1 MKNLIF
7 ILLILILTITAY
19 PQSQLV
25 NCIPDTGSQSF
36 SYPFILNG
44 TGTEWTTSP
53 YFVIYFWG
61 GGVFADSVR
70 AINDSVILA
79 WIDIYA
85 NADTGY
91 KTVILGDP
99 YLNFDSIPQG
109 FKVLLWF
116 PAKPNL
122 LYPFNNSQNILQT
135 PVMIWDSNKSV
146 DNFRLMIAND
156 SLFNS
161 VVFDTTVAQP
171 PVNIRTGVLQLG
183 QKYYW
188 RVRGFNLLGN
198 GPWSDIWNFRVRTTS
213 ISIISSK
220 IPDAY
225 DLLQN
230 YPNPFNPYTTIDY
243 NIKSNSNVKLVLYDI
258 TGKQTALLVNQF
270 HNAGY
275 YRYKFNS
282 GKLNISSGIY
292 FYQMITNDVIITKR
306 MVILK

>member
-1 MKNLIF
+1 MKKF
-7 ILLILILTITAY
+7 ILILSVFIFAVTVY

-36 SYPFILNG
+36 SYPFRLNG
-44 TGTEWTTSP
+44 TGTEWTVSP
-53 YFVIYFWG
+53 YFEIYFWG

-70 AINDSVILA
+70 AINDTVILA
-79 WIDIYA
+79 WIDIMA

-91 KTVILGDP
+91 KTVILGDA

-109 FKVLLWF
+109 FEVFLWF

-146 DNFRLMIAND
+146 DNFRFMIAND

-171 PVNIRTGVLQLG
+171 PVNIRTGILQLG

-188 RVRGFNLLGN
+188 RVRGYNILGY
-198 GPWSDIWNFRVRTTS
+198 GPWSSVWNFRVRTTG

-220 IPDAY
+220 IPEKH

-243 NIKSNSNVKLVLYDI
+243 NIKNSGNVKLILYDI
-258 TGKQTALLVNQF
+258 TGKQISVLVNQF
-270 HNAGY
+270 HSAGY
-275 YRYKFNS
+275 YRLKFDS
-282 GKLNISSGIY
+282 WKLNISSGIY
-292 FYQMITNDVIITKR
+292 FYQMLTEDVVITKR
-306 MVILK
+306 MVIMK

>member
-1 MKNLIF
+1 MKRF
-7 ILLILILTITAY
+7 TLILFIFLLTTAVY

-36 SYPFILNG
+36 SYPFLLNG

-53 YFVIYFWG
+53 YFEIYFWG

-70 AINDSVILA
+70 ALNDTVIYA

-99 YLNFDSIPQG
+99 YLNYDSIPQG

-135 PVMIWDSNKSV
+135 PIMIWDSNKSV

-171 PVNIRTGVLQLG
+171 PVNIRAGFLQLG
-183 QKYYW
+183 QKYFW
-188 RVRGFNLLGN
+188 RVRGFNALGY

-213 ISIISSK
+213 ISIISQN
-220 IPDAY
+220 IPEKY

-243 NIKSNSNVKLVLYDI
+243 NIKNKGNVKLILYDI
-258 TGKQTALLVNQF
+258 TGKQIAILVNQF

-275 YRYKFNS
+275 YRFIFNS
-282 GKLNISSGIY
+282 GKLNLASGIY
-292 FYQMITNDVIITKR
+292 FYQLITDEVTITKR